1 MQLLTKFGKL
11 KPCIKYKEDSRHF
24 ILTTFPET
32 SISASDA
39 TEDGTLNRP
48 SGSFTSRTIQLSF
61 VLHGKRRRF
70 PDMLRYYE
78 TNDLTT
84 L

>member
-11 KPCIKYKEDSRHF
+11 KPLIKYKEDSRHF

-39 TEDGTLNRP
+39 TEDGHLTGHQGHSRQELYN
-48 SGSFTSRTIQLSF
+48 SVSFCMENVVDFLICYDITRQII
-61 VLHGKRRRF
+61 
-70 PDMLRYYE
+70 
-78 TNDLTT
+78 
-84 L
+84 